1 MATSVKEQLGTDW
14 QKAQETSAQRLSRIQ
29 KIVKSAAS
37 EAFSEIKI
45 GSSEVQGL
53 SREALANLVDSLKE
67 KDAIASPQDA
77 PINSN
82 VILLEGEA
90 AGGTWGSKALP
101 TWRQLLTDLFGLVRE
116 RRTEWLQLLR
126 EQVKRYPAKVDQD
139 LTVEYGD
146 RYQRIKDEFKTV
158 QSRYQTTAKSV
169 KVEAP
174 AKPVEIEVLD
184 D

>member
-14 QKAQETSAQRLSRIQ
+14 QKAQEASAQRLSRIQ
-29 KIVKSAAS
+29 RIVKAAAS
-37 EAFSEIKI
+37 EALSEIKT

-67 KDAIASPQDA
+67 QDAIASPQDA

-82 VILLEGEA
+82 VILIEGGVAE
-90 AGGTWGSKALP
+90 GTSGEKALP

-126 EQVKRYPAKVDQD
+126 EQVKRYPTKVDQD

-146 RYQRIKDEFKTV
+146 RYQRIKDQFKKA
-158 QSRYQTTAKSV
+158 QSRYQTTAKGM
-169 KVEAP
+169 KVDAP
-174 AKPVEIEVLD
+174 AKPVEVEVLD